1 MKVVKRILAWLCL
14 AILVAGVAVTG
25 AIGVQGYWMYRDA
38 LSQTPL
44 EEKVEAVRA
53 QEDYV
58 PLSGLSPIYAQAVVA
73 AEDRRFYEH
82 GGFDIISTAR
92 AALANLRTGTL
103 AEGGSTLTQQLAKN
117 LYFTQEKKFT
127 RKVAELFT
135 AWALEANYTKDEILE
150 LYINVIYYGDGCTG
164 ITAAAQHYFGK
175 APSELT
181 DYECTLL
188 AGVPNAPSIYAPT
201 ANPELCAQRQRHVLD
216 SMVEAGYLTQAQADA
231 VLEEGGAMAA

>member
-1 MKVVKRILAWLCL
+1 MLIKTTGRGPDYGKNLIQRRWAFLALL
-14 AILVAGVAVTG
+14 AVGATGLVCYFFLVPGSGISGHARGFYLGGASGITG
-25 AIGVQGYWMYRDA
+25 
-38 LSQTPL
+38 
-44 EEKVEAVRA
+44 
-53 QEDYV
+53 
-58 PLSGLSPIYAQAVVA
+58 
-73 AEDRRFYEH
+73 
-82 GGFDIISTAR
+82 